1 MIVLK
6 TLNDFRPEHMQMYF
20 GTREEFEIKLDFNS
34 PLVTEVKDLLNQ
46 KLNEDLST
54 ELLLMES
61 TEIDRNLYSFL
72 RTLDILEEGMT
83 FKTYM
88 ENGEPKREIIVD
100 DRVKDIL
107 SRFRLVKKPIKG
119 MEVYSITP
127 LTDALQH
134 GVVYYDLDILNL
146 YIKDIVDFL
155 LEHEF
160 AKKVEI

>member
-100 DRVKDIL
+100 DRVKYLLHDH
-107 SRFRLVKKPIKG
+107 
-119 MEVYSITP
+119 
-127 LTDALQH
+127 LQ
-134 GVVYYDLDILNL
+134 
-146 YIKDIVDFL
+146 
-155 LEHEF
+155 
-160 AKKVEI
+160 